1 MKIEFSTCCN
11 HKCGKLDKNHLK
23 LRRKKSKSCQRM
35 NIITYVVWVYKQLM
49 DAQHIR
55 VGRYIEIH
63 EIECDRERK
72 NRRYCL
78 VNTGL
83 GTKKATELFF
93 FFKKKRD

>member
-1 MKIEFSTCCN
+1 
-11 HKCGKLDKNHLK
+11 
-23 LRRKKSKSCQRM
+23 M

-83 GTKKATELFF
+83 WTKKVTELFSKKK
-93 FFKKKRD
+93 KKKRQISTKITIRVQFLVPGNVI